1 MTTTET
7 LLELEERMWQANREG
22 DGAFYGQYLRE
33 DAFAVSKYGTM
44 DKAQAVSLVSANQN
58 PYLKTELSDQRVI
71 QLDEDN
77 AIVTYRVD
85 VTALVQGNEMQLPA
99 YASTVWNRSGG
110 EWRAV
115 FFQHT
120 AL

>member
-7 LLELEERMWQANREG
+7 LLELEERFWQANREG
-22 DGAFYGQYLRE
+22 DGAFFSQFLRD
-33 DAFAVSKYGTM
+33 DAFGVSKYGTL
-44 DKAQAVSLVSANQN
+44 DKTQAVALATANEN

-71 QLDEDN
+71 LLDDDN

>member
-1 MTTTET
+1 MTITET

-22 DGAFYGQYLRE
+22 DAAFWAQYLRD
-33 DAFAVSKYGTM
+33 DAFGVSKYGTL
-44 DKAQAVSLVSANQN
+44 DKAQAVSLAAANEN
-58 PYLKTELSDQRVI
+58 PYLKTELSEQRVI
-71 QLDEDN
+71 QLDDDN